1 MNAESETD
9 QLKEKKL
16 LKGGIIGSSI
26 AAVCCF
32 TPLLV
37 IAFTGAGLAGLI
49 GGLDYVLF
57 PLLFGSLGIVALAL
71 YMQAGRPGPSPKSI
85 IGVLVVIFSG
95 LLIWLE
101 FRYALR
107 ISLAA
112 LALVL
117 GYWYYLRSAQKKVA
131 S

>member
-1 MNAESETD
+1 MSAPND
-9 QLKEKKL
+9 QKSDKM

-71 YMQAGRPGPSPKSI
+71 YQRAGRPGPSPKAI
-85 IGVLVVIFSG
+85 IGVLVVVFSG

-107 ISLAA
+107 ISVAA
-112 LALVL
+112 LVLVL
-117 GYWYYLRSAQKKVA
+117 GYWFYLRSAQTSA
-131 S
+131 A

>member
-1 MNAESETD
+1 MSEID
-9 QLKEKKL
+9 KQKSDKM
-16 LKGGIIGSSI
+16 LKGGLAGGLF

-37 IAFTGAGLAGLI
+37 IAFTGAGLAGLT

-71 YMQAGRPGPSPKSI
+71 YMQAGNHGPSPKTLI
-85 IGVLVVIFSG
+85 TVLVVVFSAG
-95 LLIWLE
+95 LIWLE
-101 FRYALR
+101 FKYALR

-117 GYWYYLRSAQKKVA
+117 AYWYYLRSAKTSAV

>member
-1 MNAESETD
+1 MSTD
-9 QLKEKKL
+9 SKQKSDKM
-16 LKGGIIGSSI
+16 LKGGIVGSAI

-37 IAFTGAGLAGLI
+37 IAFTGAGLAGLV

-71 YMQAGRPGPSPKSI
+71 YQKAGRPGPSPKSI
-85 IGVLVVIFSG
+85 IAVLVVIFSG

-101 FRYALR
+101 FAYALR
-107 ISLAA
+107 ISLAG

-117 GYWYYLRSAQKKVA
+117 GYWFYLRSAQLSSA
-131 S
+131 